1 MQIPTDIMVALIGL
15 LGSAAGAF
23 VGVVTS
29 AKLTNYRIEQLEK
42 KVDKHNTVIERT
54 YKLEE
59 TQAVIQEQIKVAN
72 HRIGDLEKKERNRI
86 WIYHF

>member
-15 LGSAAGAF
+15 AGSALGAF
-23 VGVVTS
+23 IGVLAS

-59 TQAVIQEQIKVAN
+59 AQAVIQEQIKVAN
-72 HRIGDLEKKERNRI
+72 HRIGDLEKEREE
-86 WIYHF
+86 